1 MGRRVPPGQRQVE
14 LLGGSPIA
22 EPVGANWFFTG
33 ILQGMAYRKA
43 SYRQR
48 YRGTYRVVHKMV
60 HIVSRHIVERY
71 REGFGTSALVTGILQ
86 EFFGG
91 LTYQEGSYLDC
102 HRAVYRDVYRNE
114 RYENRT

>member
-1 MGRRVPPGQRQVE
+1 
-14 LLGGSPIA
+14 
-22 EPVGANWFFTG
+22 
-33 ILQGMAYRKA
+33 MAYRKA

-48 YRGTYRVVHKMV
+48 YRGIYRVVHKMA
-60 HIVSRHIVERY
+60 HIVRRHIVERY
-71 REGFGTSALVTGILQ
+71 REHFGTSALVTGILQ

-114 RYENRT
+114 RYEKANRRNVHALNAVKKCCRVWTYFR